1 MEQIVQPRKTE
12 EYVQAIAC
20 RWSVKVEDLRSH
32 TVERLKELWA
42 VLKPKNASTILLSGW
57 KKYD

>member
-32 TVERLKELWA
+32 TVDRLEGI
-42 VLKPKNASTILLSGW
+42 VG
-57 KKYD
+57 